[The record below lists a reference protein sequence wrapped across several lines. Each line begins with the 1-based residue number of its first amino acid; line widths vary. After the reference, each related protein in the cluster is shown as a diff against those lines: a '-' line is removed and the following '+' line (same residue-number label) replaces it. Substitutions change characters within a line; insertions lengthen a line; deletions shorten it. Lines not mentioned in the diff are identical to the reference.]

1 MDNALEAGWLAER
14 IQDRTIK
21 GIALATAALIGS
33 GAIAVGVQLPAVR
46 ELAGLLD
53 VSPAT
58 VSAAWGQLRRQ
69 KVIAGAGRNGV
80 WVCGNIVTPR
90 PVRFEAIGNFGD
102 NIMADLTL
110 AAPDPAYLPDLRE
123 ALLRG
128 GRAIN
133 LNSYRREPIS
143 QVLQQAI
150 APRWPYPAEAYLA
163 ADGGFDA
170 MYQTL
175 QTLIMPGATVAIE
188 DPTATRLLDMLD
200 NVGADIIAVP
210 CDGQGPTPAG
220 LEAALRRSPVAF
232 IYQPRTH
239 STTGH
244 TVSRQRADDMAHL
257 LRACATLIIEDDG
270 IGELSAHPVH
280 SLGNIYPQRTVH
292 VRSFSKAYGPDLR
305 LAVISASSDIIRRI
319 QSVRNFGAS
328 WTSRILQEAVAWM
341 MADGMTQQTLA
352 AARHCYAQRRRALL
366 RALAQRGVVLPD
378 RDGLS
383 IQIPVPSEQYA
394 LVTLAAHGIAVM
406 PGKRHSIG
414 PSRFIRVSTSLLE
427 ADRVELV
434 ADAIQLACRHGD
446 DNTVQ

>member
-1 MDNALEAGWLAER
+1 MDNAIDAVWLAER
-14 IQDRTIK
+14 IKNRTIK
-21 GIALATAALIGS
+21 GISLAAAALIGS
-33 GAIAVGVQLPAVR
+33 GAVAVGARLPAVR

-69 KVIAGAGRNGV
+69 KVITGTGRNGV
-80 WVCGNIVTPR
+80 RVCGNIVTPR

-102 NIMADLTL
+102 NIIADLTL
-110 AAPDPAYLPDLRE
+110 AAPDPAYLPDLCR
-123 ALLRG
+123 ALAQG
-128 GRAIN
+128 GHAVN

-143 QVLQQAI
+143 RVLQQAI
-150 APRWPYPAEAYLA
+150 QPRWPYPAEAFLA
-163 ADGGFDA
+163 TDGGFDA

-175 QTLIMPGATVAIE
+175 QTLIMPGAPVAIE

-200 NVGADIIAVP
+200 NLGADIIAVP
-210 CDGQGPTPAG
+210 CDGHGPTPAG
-220 LEAALRRSPVAF
+220 LESALKRNPLAF

-244 TVSRQRADDMAHL
+244 TISRQRADEMAYL
-257 LRACATLIIEDDG
+257 LRDCRTLIIEDDG
-270 IGELSAHPVH
+270 IGELSAHPIY
-280 SLGNIYPQRTVH
+280 SLGRIYPQRTVY

-305 LAVISASSDIIRRI
+305 LAVISGSDDIIRRI

-341 MADGMTQQTLA
+341 IADDATQQIIA
-352 AARHCYAQRRRALL
+352 AARHCYAKRRKALV
-366 RALAQRGVVLPD
+366 RALAQRGVALPE

-383 IQIPVPSEQYA
+383 IQIPVRSEQYA

-414 PSRFIRVSTSLLE
+414 PSQFIRVSTSLLD
-427 ADRVELV
+427 ADRLDLV
-434 ADAIQLACRHGD
+434 ADAIALACRQGE
-446 DNTVQ
+446 DNSVQ

>member
-1 MDNALEAGWLAER
+1 MDNALDAGWLAER
-14 IQDRTIK
+14 IPDRTIK
-21 GIALATAALIGS
+21 GIALETAALIGS
-33 GAIAVGVQLPAVR
+33 GAIPVGARLPAVR
-46 ELAGLLD
+46 DLARLLD

-69 KVIAGAGRNGV
+69 KVITGTGRNGV

-102 NIMADLTL
+102 NIIADLTL
-110 AAPDPAYLPDLRE
+110 AAPDPAYLPSLRQ
-123 ALLRG
+123 ALAQG
-128 GRAIN
+128 GRAVN

-143 QVLQQAI
+143 QVLRQAI
-150 APRWPYPAEAYLA
+150 EPRWPYAAEAFLA

-175 QTLIMPGATVAIE
+175 QTLILPGTPVAIE

-200 NVGADIIAVP
+200 NVGANIIAVP
-210 CDGQGPTPAG
+210 CDDEGPTADG
-220 LEAALRRSPVAF
+220 LRAALKHNPAVF

-244 TVSRQRADDMAHL
+244 TVSARRADEMARL
-257 LRACATLIIEDDG
+257 LRDGQTLVIEDDG
-270 IGELSAHPVH
+270 IGELSEHQVH
-280 SLGNIYPQRTVH
+280 SLGRVFPQRTVH

-305 LAVISASSDIIRRI
+305 LAVISSSGDIIRRI

-341 MADGMTQQTLA
+341 MEDTTTQQA
-352 AARHCYAQRRRALL
+352 IVAARRCYAQRRRALV
-366 RALAQRGVVLPD
+366 RALAQRGITLPD

-414 PSRFIRVSTSLLE
+414 PSQFIRVSTSLLE

-434 ADAIQLACRHGD
+434 ADALQLACRHD
-446 DNTVQ
+446 DDSAVQ